1 MYYPYFRGR
10 QNELLC
16 LRELLESNKLSDKI
30 IPVIEPVRFNSTFFT
45 TLEQFI
51 QKDRKIII
59 IKNPQVGN
67 FFAEQRVTEEKAMNE
82 TDDKKKKKLEK
93 TLEKYATILQDE
105 HLLPA
110 YIMDDE
116 IKDKIIAGE
125 IKSKE
130 VILINKD
137 KGNYSLYFGDGNKL
151 EAMLTFIPKDEDF
164 KDEVYG
170 KTVILEDVYNKARR
184 NVDYLEKPDDMF
196 SMNHLVFEK
205 RGYQGFSDFS
215 IVGDEYEESG
225 FAPLAIAIHIVYF
238 DEKKVLR
245 IHHFVSDSNE
255 NPFDAA
261 RKFEEAVGKIVDWDN
276 LQKMTMTDGL
286 SQLISCYE
294 HGKFP
299 GLGVIKKYS
308 LMHHLELLGAF
319 LEGE

>member
-59 IKNPQVGN
+59 IKNPQVGK
-67 FFAEQRVTEEKAMNE
+67 FFAEQHVTEEKAVNE
-82 TDDKKKKKLEK
+82 TDDKKKRNLEK
-93 TLEKYATILQDE
+93 TLENYATILQDE

-110 YIMDDE
+110 YIMCDE
-116 IKDKIIAGE
+116 IKEKIIAGE
-125 IKSKE
+125 IISKE
-130 VILINKD
+130 VIIINKD
-137 KGNYSLYFGDGNKL
+137 KGNYSLYLDEGDDL
-151 EAMLTFIPKDEDF
+151 EAVLTFIPKDEDF
-164 KDEVYG
+164 KDEVFG
-170 KTVILEDVYNKARR
+170 DTIILEDVYNKARR

-196 SMNHLVFEK
+196 SKNHLVFTR

-255 NPFDAA
+255 NPSDPA
-261 RKFEEAVGKIVDWDN
+261 RKFEEAVGKIVDWKK
-276 LQKMTMTDGL
+276 LQNMVMTDGL
-286 SQLISCYE
+286 SQLILCYE

-308 LMHHLELLGAF
+308 LMHHLELLGSF